1 MIIKYSFIRYAIPF
15 REFARLS
22 NVLRYGIP
30 VFIFLFA
37 ACKKKD
43 VVRSTTA
50 QLLVLNASPNA
61 GAVELQQN
69 LKPVGS
75 FTYLNGINPS
85 LSYITIDSGFNN
97 YKIKKAGNEV
107 VNWLFANQGLS
118 LSLFIADTLTTT
130 GLKYFFL
137 TDNLDTTGLGKRSKI
152 RFVHL
157 SPNTDTV
164 ELATT
169 RPSNI
174 LQDSP
179 LINYPY
185 FGNYAQAYVLGGSGF
200 QNFYADSTVTIKFK
214 KKSDSSLLNQYQYNF
229 KKGGV
234 YTLLLK
240 GYSRRAGSDS
250 LSLSIIQHN

>member
-1 MIIKYSFIRYAIPF
+1 MINKRSLWYA
-15 REFARLS
+15 L
-22 NVLRYGIP
+22 P
-30 VFIFLFA
+30 VFVFLFTS
-37 ACKKKD
+37 CKKKD
-43 VVRSTTA
+43 VVPGTTA

-69 LKPVGS
+69 LKSLGT
-75 FTYLNGINPS
+75 FNYLSGINPS
-85 LSYITIDSGFNN
+85 VSYNTIDSGFNN
-97 YKIKKAGNEV
+97 YKIKKAGNEI

-152 RFVHL
+152 RFIHL

-174 LQDSP
+174 LQDSAI
-179 LINYPY
+179 INNPY
-185 FGNYAQAYVLGGSGF
+185 FGIYSQALVLSGSGF

-214 KKSDSSLLNQYQYNF
+214 KKSDNSLLKQYQYNF
-229 KKGGV
+229 KKGGI
-234 YTLLLK
+234 YSLLFK
-240 GYSRRAGSDS
+240 GYSGRGGNDS